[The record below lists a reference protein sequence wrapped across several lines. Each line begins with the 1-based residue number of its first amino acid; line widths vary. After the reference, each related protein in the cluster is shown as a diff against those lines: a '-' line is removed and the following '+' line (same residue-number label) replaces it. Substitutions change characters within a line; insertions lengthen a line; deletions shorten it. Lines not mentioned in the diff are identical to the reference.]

1 MICAVFIYLEEEF
14 VLKNAALTVYDE
26 TKIVVYEK

>member
-14 VLKNAALTVYDE
+14 VLKNAAWVIYDE
-26 TKIVVYEK
+26 MNIMVYE

>member
-14 VLKNAALTVYDE
+14 VLKNAALIIYDE
-26 TKIVVYEK
+26 MNIMVYE

>member
-14 VLKNAALTVYDE
+14 VLKNAAWVIYDE
-26 TKIVVYEK
+26 MSIMVYE